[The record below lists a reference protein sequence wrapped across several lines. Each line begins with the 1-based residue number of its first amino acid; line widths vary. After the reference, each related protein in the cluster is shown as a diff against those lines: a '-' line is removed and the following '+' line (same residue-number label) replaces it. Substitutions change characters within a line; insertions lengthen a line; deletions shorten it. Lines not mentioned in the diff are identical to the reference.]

1 MKKILTILLLIMLI
15 ISLFQITNEDVNT
28 GVESHTAI
36 IPIGKINES
45 YKNHIK
51 MYFEW
56 INLEEN
62 NENDSIIGSTEDGG
76 KITIPLEI
84 NLKQY
89 TGEGITNETI

>member
-1 MKKILTILLLIMLI
+1 
-15 ISLFQITNEDVNT
+15 
-28 GVESHTAI
+28 
-36 IPIGKINES
+36 
-45 YKNHIK
+45 

-62 NENDSIIGSTEDGG
+62 NENDSIIGSTENGG